1 MDRFGLIG
9 HPIGHSLSPKLFSA
23 AYGGKYPYDLIETPD
38 FEEAMKTFLEGP
50 YRAVN
55 VTSPFKKLAAG
66 RTDIL
71 SEEVRRIGAANI
83 LLKTEEGIKAFNS
96 DYRGLLSLI
105 PQGYESIA
113 VVGTGGAGRAALAAA
128 EDLGMRVSAY
138 HHDELADGLKADIVI
153 YTLPTKVEGA
163 GKIECNVLIEANY
176 KDPCMKG
183 RHGYIGGYDWLVAQA
198 RTGFPLMTG
207 EPSGI

>member
-9 HPIGHSLSPKLFSA
+9 FPIAHSLSPRLFST
-23 AYGGKYPYDLIETPD
+23 AYGSRYAYDLIEAED
-38 FEEAMKTFLEGP
+38 FEQAWKTFLEGP
-50 YRAVN
+50 YRSVN

-66 RTDIL
+66 RADIL

-83 LLKTEEGIKAFNS
+83 LRKTPSGIEVYNS
-96 DYRGLLSLI
+96 DYRGLLTLI
-105 PQGYESIA
+105 PQGYSTAA
-113 VVGTGGAGRAALAAA
+113 VIGTGGAGRAALAAA

-176 KDPCMKG
+176 QDPCMKG
-183 RHGYIGGYDWLVAQA
+183 RHGYISGIEWLYAQA